1 MNHLEAQSYIM
12 PFIDGKVPVNKQSDF
27 VLHMKNCKKCHEE
40 LEIYYTLMVGMRQLD
55 NKQSFSTD
63 FKRDLE
69 TELTRMGHRVKTKK
83 RLSVSAFSIV
93 FTTIIVLGVFL
104 YAGGLTEVY
113 SYEQRTKLASQG
125 ENYFNKSLEDNLML
139 DYSDRV
145 YKSDEIIKSAQ
156 ITDFQ
161 RIDGYVRMENDLER
175 IYEIGEGIKNVE
187 ASAD

>member
-1 MNHLEAQSYIM
+1 M
-12 PFIDGKVPVNKQSDF
+12 PFIDGKIPDNKKSDF

-55 NKQSFSTD
+55 RKQEFSTD

-69 TELTRMGHRVKTKK
+69 NELTRMSHRVKTKK

-93 FTTIIVLGVFL
+93 FMTIILISVSL
-104 YAGGLTEVY
+104 YAGGLTKIY
-113 SYEQRTKLASQG
+113 SYEQETKMNSQG
-125 ENYFNKSLEDNLML
+125 EYYFNRSLGENLML

-145 YKSDEIIKSAQ
+145 YKSEEIVKSGQ
-156 ITDFQ
+156 ITDFD
-161 RIDGYVRMENDLER
+161 RIDGYIKMENDLER
-175 IYEIGEGIKNVE
+175 IYEIGEGIKDVE